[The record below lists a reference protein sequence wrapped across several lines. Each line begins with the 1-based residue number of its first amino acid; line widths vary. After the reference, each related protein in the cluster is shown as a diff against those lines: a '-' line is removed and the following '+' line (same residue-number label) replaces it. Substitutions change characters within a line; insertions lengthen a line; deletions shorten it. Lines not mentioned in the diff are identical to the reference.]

1 MKPHAITV
9 GPGRSLDIT
18 CPDTLA
24 IQIDDIALSLSR
36 KCRFGGFT
44 REWFSVAQHSWNVAM
59 HLRAF
64 GATPVVQLQGLMHDA
79 QEAYLGD
86 VATPHKDLFHGFREL
101 EEHLQSVVFDRFSI
115 PWPLDSKVRAVDEL
129 MLHSEA
135 EALLPRPT
143 PDWVKPGLGVSA
155 MCDLSGWTHVK
166 AHHKFLDLFYSL
178 TKEMHREDPQRA

>member
-1 MKPHAITV
+1 MKSHAITV

-18 CPDTLA
+18 APDTLM

-155 MCDLSGWTHVK
+155 VCDLSGWTHVK
-166 AHHKFLDLFYSL
+166 AQHKFLDLFYSL
-178 TKEMHREDPQRA
+178 TKEIVK